1 VSAFALKYALIAL
14 AILLVAAGV
23 WWAMKRPNRS
33 KRAPSRVRMPIFV
46 PVAGWLLLV
55 IGFLLA
61 LTAFASRYTADLLPM
76 RIASLAIAAGGVF
89 FLVMYNNWY
98 VDARSDEVQFRT
110 IFGRERVIKYVDIV
124 DYRMLQMNGQPSFRV
139 RSASGVKLSI
149 NPRLFP
155 VEPMFEAIRFRER
168 TGRWPLVGERR

>member
-1 VSAFALKYALIAL
+1 MSAFALKYALIAL

-46 PVAGWLLLV
+46 PLAGWVLLA
-55 IGFLLA
+55 IGFLMA
-61 LTAFASRYTADLLPM
+61 LSAFTSRFTADLLPM
-76 RIASLAIAAGGVF
+76 RIASLVIAAGGVF

-98 VDARSDEVQFRT
+98 VDARSDEVHFRT

-124 DYRMLQMNGQPSFRV
+124 DYRMQEINGQPRFQV
-139 RSASGVKLSI
+139 RSSSGVKLTV
-149 NPRLFP
+149 NPRIFP
-155 VEPMFEAIRFRER
+155 VEPLFAAIRFRDR
-168 TGRWPLVGERR
+168 TGRWPLVGEPR

>member
-1 VSAFALKYALIAL
+1 MSAFALKYALIAL

-46 PVAGWLLLV
+46 PLAGWLLLAV
-55 IGFLLA
+55 GFLLA
-61 LTAFASRYTADLLPM
+61 LSAFTSRYTADLLPM
-76 RIASLAIAAGGVF
+76 RIASLVIAAGGVF

-98 VDARSDEVQFRT
+98 VDARSDEVHFRT
-110 IFGRERVIKYVDIV
+110 ILGREHVIRYVDIV
-124 DYRMLQMNGQPSFRV
+124 DYRMRQVNGQPSFRV
-139 RSASGVKLSI
+139 RSASGVKFSI

-155 VEPMFEAIRFRER
+155 VEPLFDAIRFRER